1 MVIDLERGLLLHL
14 VVILLIPLFRVAIPP
29 LVRVLLFEKKYS
41 IWLYP
46 TTQLKSPIKDV
57 PRICGDL
64 DDDIGDGLTGGSNMD
79 EVEASRESSGSV
91 GGAGGRDL
99 RLE

>member
-1 MVIDLERGLLLHL
+1 M
-14 VVILLIPLFRVAIPP
+14 
-29 LVRVLLFEKKYS
+29 
-41 IWLYP
+41 
-46 TTQLKSPIKDV
+46 
-57 PRICGDL
+57 CGDL

-99 RLE
+99 HLERGMLG